1 MGNSGFVVSLLV
13 LFTFSLLRSVC
24 GDTELTALLEVKASL
39 DPENKLLKSWTV
51 NGDPCGSSFEGI
63 GCNEQRR
70 VANLSLQGKGLSG
83 KLSPALS
90 GLKSLSALYLHYN
103 NLSGEIP
110 KEIANLTQLTDL
122 YLDVNNLSVSIPPE
136 IGHMTGLQG

>member
-51 NGDPCGSSFEGI
+51 NGDPCGGSFEGI

-122 YLDVNNLSVSIPPE
+122 YLDVNNLSGSIPPE